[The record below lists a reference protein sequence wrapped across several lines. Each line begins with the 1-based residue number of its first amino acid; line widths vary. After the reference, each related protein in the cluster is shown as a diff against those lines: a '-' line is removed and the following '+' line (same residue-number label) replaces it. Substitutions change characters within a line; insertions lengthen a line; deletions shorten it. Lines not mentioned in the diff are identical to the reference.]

1 MTKLKEALTSGKFV
15 VTSEVGPPKGVN
27 IEECINHAEA
37 LKERIT
43 AFNVTDLQ
51 SAMMRFGSL
60 AACRFLVERGMEPV
74 LQMTC
79 RDRNRLALQ
88 SDLLSRAKQLSNC
101 REYLFNIGPN
111 CLICLASMP
120 YLFSE

>member
-1 MTKLKEALTSGKFV
+1 MTKFKEALTSGKFV

-27 IEECINHAEA
+27 IEKCLEEAEV
-37 LKERIT
+37 LKERVT

-60 AACRFLVERGMEPV
+60 ATCRLLLERGMEPV

-88 SDLLSRAKQLSNC
+88 SDLLSAYGLGIQNVL
-101 REYLFNIGPN
+101 
-111 CLICLASMP
+111 
-120 YLFSE
+120 